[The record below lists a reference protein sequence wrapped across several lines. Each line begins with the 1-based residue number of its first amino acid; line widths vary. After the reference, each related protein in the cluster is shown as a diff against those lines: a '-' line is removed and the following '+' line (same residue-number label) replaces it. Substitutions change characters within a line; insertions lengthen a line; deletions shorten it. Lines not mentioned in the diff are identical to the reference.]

1 MTKRSGHPEA
11 RRIAR
16 ERIAILFAQAREA
29 FPSSPELAD
38 RYVSLARR
46 ISMKQRVRLDREFRR
61 QFCHHCH
68 RFLVPGVNAR
78 IRIHRGKVTVTC
90 QGCRRQMRYPIRRRR
105 G

>member
-1 MTKRSGHPEA
+1 MARRTANPEA

-16 ERIAILFAQAREA
+16 ERIAILFARAKEA
-29 FPSSPELAD
+29 FPTSPDLAN
-38 RYVSLARR
+38 RYVSLARK

-78 IRIHRGKVTVTC
+78 VRISRGRVVVTC
-90 QGCRRQMRYPIRRRR
+90 LSCRRQTRYPVRRRA
-105 G
+105 